1 MSKRLKETLKIL
13 GGPGLDNRRNTKYR
27 QLIRKL
33 NGIRKEQARKID
45 ILCNDIL
52 AAHGGFINHLKN
64 FRFAADFYESIL
76 GINNTDLLAKAV
88 GEFFTNNLN
97 GVNAAVVFMVSGQ
110 PQIHIYAT
118 DPCLEEI
125 PSQISP
131 YLTARMVQMVCQTG
145 KICTADELCT
155 MGFFAGPAV
164 LKKISLAAIGL
175 NKAGPPLGMII
186 LYRSAEKPFTNSEL
200 SQVSSVV
207 GGLSTALKNLQNID
221 TPCDI
226 YPPLA

>member
-52 AAHGGFINHLKN
+52 AAHGDFINHLKN
-64 FRFAADFYESIL
+64 FQFAADFYESIL
-76 GINNTDLLAKAV
+76 GQTNPDLLAKAV
-88 GEFFTNNLN
+88 GEFFTNNF

-118 DPCLEEI
+118 DPDLEEI

-164 LKKISLAAIGL
+164 LKKISLAVIGL
-175 NKAGPPLGMII
+175 NKAGPALGMII
-186 LYRSAEKPFTNSEL
+186 LYRSAEKPLSNSE
-200 SQVSSVV
+200 QAQASSIV
-207 GGLSTALKNLQNID
+207 GGLSIALKNLQLSH
-221 TPCDI
+221 CDVG
-226 YPPLA
+226 

>member
-1 MSKRLKETLKIL
+1 V
-13 GGPGLDNRRNTKYR
+13 DARRNIKYR
-27 QLIRKL
+27 KLVRSL
-33 NGIRKEQARKID
+33 NGIRKEQAKKID

-52 AAHGGFINHLKN
+52 ASHGDFINHLKN
-64 FRFAADFYESIL
+64 FQFAADFYESIL
-76 GINNTDLLAKAV
+76 GQTNSDLLAKAA
-88 GEFFTNNLN
+88 GEYFTNNL
-97 GVNAAVVFMVSGQ
+97 GVNIAVVFMVNGQ

-118 DPCLEEI
+118 DPDLEEI

-175 NKAGPPLGMII
+175 NKAGPAAGMII
-186 LYRSAEKPFTNSEL
+186 LYRCADKPIRNPEL
-200 SQVSSVV
+200 AQASSIV
-207 GGLSTALKNLQNID
+207 GGLSTALKNLQLSH
-221 TPCDI
+221 CDVG
-226 YPPLA
+226 

>member
-52 AAHGGFINHLKN
+52 AAHGDFINHMKN
-64 FRFAADFYESIL
+64 FQFAADFYESIL
-76 GINNTDLLAKAV
+76 GQTNPDLLAKAV
-88 GEFFTNNLN
+88 GEFFTNNF

-118 DPCLEEI
+118 DPDLEEI

-164 LKKISLAAIGL
+164 LKKISLAVIGL
-175 NKAGPPLGMII
+175 NKAGPALGMII
-186 LYRSAEKPFTNSEL
+186 LYRSAEKPLSNSE
-200 SQVSSVV
+200 QAQASSIV
-207 GGLSTALKNLQNID
+207 GGLSIALKNLQLSH
-221 TPCDI
+221 CDVG
-226 YPPLA
+226 

>member
-13 GGPGLDNRRNTKYR
+13 GGPGLDNRRNIKYR

-52 AAHGGFINHLKN
+52 AAHGDFINHLKN
-64 FRFAADFYESIL
+64 FQFAADFYESIL
-76 GINNTDLLAKAV
+76 GQTNPDLLAKAV
-88 GEFFTNNLN
+88 GEFFTNNL

-110 PQIHIYAT
+110 PQIHVYAT
-118 DPCLEEI
+118 DPNLEEI

-164 LKKISLAAIGL
+164 LKKISLAVIGL
-175 NKAGPPLGMII
+175 NKAGPALGMII
-186 LYRSAEKPFTNSEL
+186 LYRSAEKPLSNCEL
-200 SQVSSVV
+200 AQASSIVS
-207 GGLSTALKNLQNID
+207 GLSIALKNLQLSH
-221 TPCDI
+221 CDVG
-226 YPPLA
+226 

>member
-1 MSKRLKETLKIL
+1 MKEERNIRL
-13 GGPGLDNRRNTKYR
+13 R
-27 QLIRKL
+27 QLVRKL
-33 NGIRKEQARKID
+33 NHIRRVQKQQID
-45 ILCNDIL
+45 ILCNVIL
-52 AAHGGFINHLKN
+52 TAHGDFINHLKN

-76 GINNTDLLAKAV
+76 GITDFDLLAKAV

-110 PQIHIYAT
+110 PQVHIYAT
-118 DPCLEEI
+118 DPGLEDI

-155 MGFFAGPAV
+155 MGFFASPAV

-175 NKAGPPLGMII
+175 NKAAPALGII
-186 LYRSAEKPFTNSEL
+186 IIYRPAEKPLGECEL
-200 SQVSSVV
+200 AQAGSIV
-207 GGLSTALKNLQNID
+207 GGLSTALKNLQHSD
-221 TPCDI
+221 THCDV
-226 YPPLA
+226 YPPL

>member
-1 MSKRLKETLKIL
+1 MSKRLMETVLVIL
-13 GGPGLDNRRNTKYR
+13 GGPGLDNRRNIKYR

-52 AAHGGFINHLKN
+52 AAHGDFINHLKN
-64 FRFAADFYESIL
+64 FQFAADFYESIL
-76 GINNTDLLAKAV
+76 GQTNPDLLAKAV

-118 DPCLEEI
+118 DPDLEEI

-175 NKAGPPLGMII
+175 NKAGPALGMII
-186 LYRSAEKPFTNSEL
+186 LYRSAEKPLSNSEL
-200 SQVSSVV
+200 AQASSIV
-207 GGLSTALKNLQNID
+207 GGLSTALKNLQLSH
-221 TPCDI
+221 CDVG
-226 YPPLA
+226 

>member
-1 MSKRLKETLKIL
+1 MTILQFFGDTLLKEE
-13 GGPGLDNRRNTKYR
+13 RNSRLR
-27 QLIRKL
+27 QLVRKL
-33 NGIRKEQARKID
+33 GHIRRTQKKQID

-52 AAHGGFINHLKN
+52 AAHGEFIKNLKN

-76 GINNTDLLAKAV
+76 GINNPDLLAKTI

-97 GVNAAVVFMVSGQ
+97 DVNAAIVFIVSGQ

-118 DPCLEEI
+118 NPNLEDI

-131 YLTARMVQMVCQTG
+131 YLTTRMVQLVCQSG
-145 KICTADELCT
+145 NICTADELCK

-175 NKAGPPLGMII
+175 NKAGPALGMII
-186 LYRSAEKPFTNSEL
+186 LYRAAEKPLSNSEL
-200 SQVSSVV
+200 AQASSIV
-207 GGLSTALKNLQNID
+207 GGLSTALKNMQNSNA
-221 TPCDI
+221 TCDI
-226 YPPLA
+226 YPPQA

>member
-52 AAHGGFINHLKN
+52 AAHGDFINHLKN
-64 FRFAADFYESIL
+64 LQFAADFYESIL
-76 GINNTDLLAKAV
+76 GQTNPDLLAKAV
-88 GEFFTNNLN
+88 GEFFTNNF

-118 DPCLEEI
+118 DPDLEEI

-164 LKKISLAAIGL
+164 LKKISLAVIGL
-175 NKAGPPLGMII
+175 NKAGPALGMII
-186 LYRSAEKPFTNSEL
+186 LYRSAEKPLSNSE
-200 SQVSSVV
+200 QAQASSIV
-207 GGLSTALKNLQNID
+207 GGLSIALKNLQLSH
-221 TPCDI
+221 CDDG
-226 YPPLA
+226 

>member
-1 MSKRLKETLKIL
+1 
-13 GGPGLDNRRNTKYR
+13 LDNHRNIKYR
-27 QLIRKL
+27 RLIRQL
-33 NGIRKEQARKID
+33 NGIRKEQAKKID

-52 AAHGGFINHLKN
+52 AAHGNFINHLKN
-64 FRFAADFYESIL
+64 FQFAADFYESIL
-76 GINNTDLLAKAV
+76 GQTSPDLLAKAV
-88 GEFFTNNLN
+88 GEFFIDNLN
-97 GVNAAVVFMVSGQ
+97 GVNAAVVFIVSGQ

-118 DPCLEEI
+118 DPGLEEI

-175 NKAGPPLGMII
+175 NKAGPDLGMLI
-186 LYRSAEKPFTNSEL
+186 LYRSAEKPLSNSEL
-200 SQVSSVV
+200 AQASSIV
-207 GGLSTALKNLQNID
+207 GGLCTALKNLQNSD
-221 TPCDI
+221 AHCDA
-226 YPPLA
+226 YPPHA